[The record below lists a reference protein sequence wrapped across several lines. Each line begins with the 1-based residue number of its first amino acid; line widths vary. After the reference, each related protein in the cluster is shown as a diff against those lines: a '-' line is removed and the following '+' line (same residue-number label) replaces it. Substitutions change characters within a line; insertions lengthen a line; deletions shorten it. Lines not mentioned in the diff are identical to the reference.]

1 MSLELNMT
9 LCLPTDE
16 LSVPVVRHI
25 CGYALEEV
33 GVRPECRSDISLA
46 LTEACT
52 NVLDH
57 VTDAGEAYEVQISI
71 DDERCIIRVK
81 DAGAGFDFAARTA
94 EPRVDLTSESGRGL
108 ELMREL
114 VDRVRFNLVP
124 EEGMIVHL
132 EKSLEFDESHPVRER
147 LAASNAAA
155 SAAAAAD

>member
-1 MSLELNMT
+1 MSLELNLS

-25 CGYALEEV
+25 CEYALEEV
-33 GVRPECRSDISLA
+33 GVRAECRSDIGLA

-57 VTDAGEAYEVQISI
+57 VTDAGEAYAVQIGI
-71 DDERCIIRVK
+71 DDERCTIRVK
-81 DAGAGFDFAARTA
+81 DAGSGFDFAARTA
-94 EPRVDLTSESGRGL
+94 QPQVDGNAESGRGL

-132 EKSLEFDESHPVRER
+132 EKELEFDESHPVRER
-147 LAASNAAA
+147 LAATSG
-155 SAAAAAD
+155 